1 MCRVRIDVFSDLG
14 CPWCYIGEHRL
25 ERALRYRPDVEAEW
39 HWRPFLLQPD
49 LPEQGMPWAT
59 FVESKFGGVDRAQ
72 PMFERVTAA
81 GAADGL
87 TFDFG
92 RMANAPSTIDAHRL
106 ILWAEGQGLQQ
117 ELARLLFR
125 AYFAEG
131 RDLTDR
137 ETLVEA
143 ARAAGLDGEAAR
155 AWLAGS
161 EGRSEVAASVE
172 EARRLGITGVPFYV
186 FERKYAISGAQPVEV
201 FEEVIAKVVDEV
213 PSSA

>member
-1 MCRVRIDVFSDLG
+1 MCRVRIDVFSDLS

-25 ERALRYRPDVEAEW
+25 ERALMLRPDVEAELR
-39 HWRPFLLQPD
+39 WRPFLLQPD

-59 FVESKFGGVDRAQ
+59 FVESKFGGMERAR
-72 PMFERVTAA
+72 PMFERVIGM

-87 TFDFG
+87 TFDFD
-92 RMANAPSTIDAHRL
+92 RVANAPNTIDAHRL
-106 ILWAEGQGLQQ
+106 ILWAEEKELQQ
-117 ELARLLFR
+117 ELARLFFR

-137 ETLVEA
+137 ETLVA
-143 ARAAGLDGEAAR
+143 VARAAGLDGEAAR

-161 EGRSEVAASVE
+161 EGRAEVAASVE

-186 FERKYAISGAQPVEV
+186 FQRKWAISGAQPVEV
-201 FEEVIAKVVDEV
+201 FEEAIAKVIDET
-213 PSSA
+213 PSKP